1 MKFQTAALKFLV
13 ASKALHFGVRAQSIV
28 VDRTSDTNVAD
39 AAVSDVLLERDSGG
53 RFFPTGI
60 NNLRVV
66 DSVTRGDGSISK
78 TGTMHDTVADAAVS
92 DVLLE
97 RDSGGR
103 FFPSDINNLR
113 FVDSGTRYDGSS
125 SKTGTMH
132 HTVADAAV
140 SDVLVETLPADST
153 VADGWLLPTA
163 TFAAEVGSSLRFPR
177 KLAKISTKDV
187 IRQAKRKTKEA
198 KKTTNP
204 LKPPSSESVV
214 LKPSGA
220 CVDDPGTIRHNGVM
234 KEACRPGRETD
245 TMLGVDPFEWPEM
258 PYELTWGYA
267 ETMAVNAAI
276 PEELA
281 VVYAGEAFPQLSAVA
296 WSSFVAGPDLAAGEA
311 VGVALGGPVVWA
323 IAGVIAVALVA
334 VAVLAVLA
342 EAFLGG
348 IVDKDARCFG
358 PDGVKGSCDGKIAFG
373 SKARWTEKGTG
384 NVHLCEPKC
393 DNGCNHEC
401 GVTFTARKY

>member
-1 MKFQTAALKFLV
+1 MKFSNTALQFLV
-13 ASKALHFGVRAQSIV
+13 AFEALSAMNVRSGVCAQSVV
-28 VDRTSDTNVAD
+28 VDRTSENNG
-39 AAVSDVLLERDSGG
+39 DSGG
-53 RFFPTGI
+53 HFSPNGI

-66 DSVTRGDGSISK
+66 VDPVTRD
-78 TGTMHDTVADAAVS
+78 D
-92 DVLLE
+92 
-97 RDSGGR
+97 R
-103 FFPSDINNLR
+103 
-113 FVDSGTRYDGSS
+113 SS
-125 SKTGTMH
+125 SKTTTMH
-132 HTVADAAV
+132 HTIVDAGA
-140 SDVLVETLPADST
+140 DVLVETLPADST
-153 VADGWLLPTA
+153 VADGWLLPTT
-163 TFAAEVGSSLRFPR
+163 TFAEEGSSLRFPR

-373 SKARWTEKGTG
+373 SKARWTEKGIG